1 MHIWQERRRKMREN
15 SHIARRGTV
24 VTMSHS
30 VVIEEGMN
38 TPYRANGDTKGEGGG
53 SRRGR

>member
-1 MHIWQERRRKMREN
+1 MHIWQGRRRKMREN

-30 VVIEEGMN
+30 VFIEEGMN
-38 TPYRANGDTKGEGGG
+38 TPYCANGDTRGEGGG